1 MNGKGTVPVNGNG
14 TVPGLPRGLPHVNGN
29 GTVPGLPHKVY
40 GSAGTEGGA
49 HVGVVGE
56 RELAGLRG
64 GDQS

>member
-1 MNGKGTVPVNGNG
+1 MGTDHLNGKGTVPVNGNG
-14 TVPGLPRGLPHVNGN
+14 TVPWSP
-29 GTVPGLPHKVY
+29 KVS

-64 GDQS
+64 GDQG